1 MIREL
6 PGPPA
11 SQRPSSSARPSS
23 SSHPPLSSHSSLPSH
38 PSQPALPLPP
48 QSPPRRWLPSLPRL
62 PLIGAVGL
70 ALLLAWLVGY
80 PLLLTLAESF
90 HGPSGWTGRWF
101 AEFFRRPDEWL
112 ALWRSLWI
120 SVASVVLAAAVGIP
134 LAFIFERADFPG
146 RRVLG
151 AVAALPV
158 ALPPLVGVIA
168 FLFLYGESGF
178 VSRAVQALLRLDH
191 APWRLAG
198 PGAILLVHTYSF
210 YVYFYLFTRAG
221 LARQDAALLEAA
233 SSLGA
238 GSARRLWRVTL
249 PLLRAS
255 LVTAALLT
263 FMTALAS
270 FSAPY
275 LFGGGFRVMP
285 TQILASKLNG
295 DRQMSQVET
304 VMLAVVALAG
314 LWASQGSG
322 AGGAPASG
330 VRGVAPARR
339 RVGAPLIRA
348 AVAAA
353 GYTLALVLLLPHLVM
368 ALISLVP
375 AGTWIA
381 ETFPPVLNL
390 GNWAQLGDRQHL
402 RPIVNSLWMAA
413 AATAAAGV
421 LGLAAALAAGAVRR
435 RAGEPGGRLGNRLGG
450 ILEALVGL
458 PWAIPGTVFAIALAT
473 TFSVDAP
480 WLGRFVLIGTPVL
493 LPLAYLVRSLPLT
506 GRAALAGLR
515 GIDPA
520 LAEAAAAL
528 GAGRFRTLRRVTLPQ
543 LRPALAAGAGL
554 AFITALGDFVTSIV
568 LYTYDTRPISIEIL
582 ANVQLQDLG
591 MGAVYG
597 VLLMAGSAA
606 AFLLWSPAESR

>member
-1 MIREL
+1 MGL
-6 PGPPA
+6 A
-11 SQRPSSSARPSS
+11 
-23 SSHPPLSSHSSLPSH
+23 
-38 PSQPALPLPP
+38 PAL
-48 QSPPRRWLPSLPRL
+48 
-62 PLIGAVGL
+62 L

-90 HGPSGWTGRWF
+90 HGPAGWTSR
-101 AEFFRRPDEWL
+101 FFLQFFSRPDEWL
-112 ALWRSLWI
+112 ALWRSVWI
-120 SVASVVLAAAVGIP
+120 SLASVVLAAVVGVP

-191 APWRLAG
+191 APWQLAG
-198 PGAILLVHTYSF
+198 AGAILLVHTYSF
-210 YVYFYLFTRAG
+210 YVYFYLFVRAG

-233 SSLGA
+233 ASLGA
-238 GSARRLWRVTL
+238 GGARRLWRITL
-249 PLLRAS
+249 PLLRPA

-295 DRQMSQVET
+295 DRPMSRVET
-304 VMLAVVALAG
+304 VMLAAVALAG
-314 LWASQGSG
+314 LWASQRAG
-322 AGGAPASG
+322 AGSAPASG
-330 VRGVAPARR
+330 LRGVAPARR
-339 RVGAPLIRA
+339 RVASPLTRA

-353 GYTLALVLLLPHLVM
+353 GYALALVLLLPHLVLI
-368 ALISLVP
+368 LISLVP
-375 AGTWIA
+375 AWTWNA
-381 ETFPPVLNL
+381 EPFPPVLNF
-390 GNWAQLGDRQHL
+390 GNYAQLADRVHL
-402 RPIVNSLWMAA
+402 LPIVNSLWMAT
-413 AATAAAGV
+413 AATAAAIA
-421 LGLAAALAAGAVRR
+421 LGLAAALAAAGPRAGIAGGGR
-435 RAGEPGGRLGNRLGG
+435 RAPRLGG
-450 ILEALVGL
+450 VIEALVGL

-506 GRAALAGLR
+506 GRAAIGGLR
-515 GIDPA
+515 SMDPA

-528 GAGRFRTLRRVTLPQ
+528 GAGRFRTLRRVILPQ

-568 LYTYDTRPISIEIL
+568 LYTYDTRPISIELL

-606 AFLLWSPAESR
+606 AFLLWSPAEGRLGS

>member
-1 MIREL
+1 M
-6 PGPPA
+6 
-11 SQRPSSSARPSS
+11 
-23 SSHPPLSSHSSLPSH
+23 
-38 PSQPALPLPP
+38 
-48 QSPPRRWLPSLPRL
+48 
-62 PLIGAVGL
+62 
-70 ALLLAWLVGY
+70 GY
-80 PLLLTLAESF
+80 PLLLTLAEAF
-90 HGPSGWTGRWF
+90 HGPSGWTGR
-101 AEFFRRPDEWL
+101 FFLQFLARPDEWL

-120 SVASVVLAAAVGIP
+120 SLASTVLAAAVGIP
-134 LAFIFERADFPG
+134 LAFIFERAEFPG

-191 APWRLAG
+191 APWQLAG

-210 YVYFYLFTRAG
+210 YVYFYLFARAG

-233 SSLGA
+233 ASLGA
-238 GSARRLWRVTL
+238 GGVRRLWRVTL
-249 PLLRAS
+249 PLLRPA
-255 LVTAALLT
+255 LVAAALLT
-263 FMTALAS
+263 FMTSLAS

-295 DRQMSQVET
+295 DRAMSRVET
-304 VMLAVVALAG
+304 VMLAAVALAG
-314 LWASQGSG
+314 LWASQRAGS
-322 AGGAPASG
+322 AGAPAAG
-330 VRGVAPARR
+330 LRGVAPARR
-339 RVGAPLIRA
+339 RVGSPLTRA
-348 AVAAA
+348 AAAAA
-353 GYTLALVLLLPHLVM
+353 GYALALVLLLPHLVM
-368 ALISLVP
+368 ILISLVP
-375 AGTWIA
+375 VWTWNA
-381 ETFPPVLNL
+381 EPFPPVLNL
-390 GNWAQLGDRQHL
+390 GNYAQLGDRVHL
-402 RPIVNSLWMAA
+402 MPIVNSLWMAA
-413 AATAAAGV
+413 AATAAALA
-421 LGLAAALAAGAVRR
+421 LGLAAALAATGPGARRRPAPRKREPREDRR
-435 RAGEPGGRLGNRLGG
+435 RAPTLPMGRSVPRKLELREHRRRAPALPTGRRMPRLGG
-450 ILEALVGL
+450 VLEALVGL

-480 WLGRFVLIGTPVL
+480 WMGRFVLIGTPVL

-506 GRAALAGLR
+506 GRAAIAGLR
-515 GIDPA
+515 GMDPA

-528 GAGRFRTLRRVTLPQ
+528 GAGRVRTLRRVILPQ

-568 LYTYDTRPISIEIL
+568 LYTYDTKPIAIEIL

-606 AFLLWSPAESR
+606 AFLLWSPAEGRLRN